1 MASAGKSVR
10 DAGGSAGGFTL
21 VEVLLAL
28 FLIGIGVLAAA
39 PMFIY
44 AMQGSAVG
52 ADLGWVGAVGV
63 ERMEVLRATDYSS
76 LPAGGSLTTNV
87 ADYFDTSTP
96 GVTVRW
102 TVEDNVTPARTKTI
116 TVLVIADRQ
125 VVGDRKNVTL
135 TTIRGQ

>member
-10 DAGGSAGGFTL
+10 NTSGGAGGFTL
-21 VEVLLAL
+21 VEVMLAL

-52 ADLGWVGAVGV
+52 ADFGWVGAVGV
-63 ERMEVLRATDYSS
+63 ERMELLRAEDYSN
-76 LPAGGSLTTNV
+76 LPAGGSLTAN
-87 ADYFDTSTP
+87 AAGYFDTSTP

-102 TVEDNVTPARTKTI
+102 TITDNTTPARTKTI
-116 TVLVIADRQ
+116 TVLVAADRQ